1 MELIKKKRRSATQR
15 EYRMFSQF
23 YPLEMFN
30 KHIINMLKA
39 VNKRER
45 KCFIMWI
52 NKPLW
57 LYIS

>member
-45 KCFIMWI
+45 KCFIM
-52 NKPLW
+52 
-57 LYIS
+57 